1 MKISKKKKNVTAA
14 SKIYA
19 DDMQDFGL
27 ADQIDDISDSVDDI
41 QDTIEG
47 IDEDEVDIE
56 VDNNVANHFLA
67 ECDRCHGLFISALVE
82 SDQKVEK
89 ISGVCP
95 LCDKETDQYL
105 KWIIKDVEY

>member
-27 ADQIDDISDSVDDI
+27 ADQIDDISDSVGDI
-41 QDTIEG
+41 QDTIEDM
-47 IDEDEVDIE
+47 DEDEVDIE